1 MTTFRIFL
9 VVIWLGLTGY
19 TIPVVA
25 SHGVNLLS
33 VFIRDLV
40 ALEWPGQFDLDF
52 LLMLLLSA
60 LWVAWRN
67 GFSPSGLALAIA
79 ALLGGSLF
87 LATYLLI
94 LTFTTDGTINQVLL
108 GEKRTAGG

>member
-1 MTTFRIFL
+1 MTAFRILL

-25 SHGVNLLS
+25 NHGVDLLN
-33 VFIRDLV
+33 VFIRAMV
-40 ALEWPGQFDLDF
+40 ALAWPGQFDLDF

-67 GFSPSGLALAIA
+67 GFSPSGLALAVA

-94 LTFTTDGTINQVLL
+94 LTFTTDGTINEVLV